1 MTTTEG
7 ALMKKTE
14 YILFTCTVPFPCVD
28 KFSRICS
35 FLKQHP
41 LYNVQC
47 CIPDGLN
54 DQDRRLFLRFKKKP
68 QPLKF
73 IQINMQEMSLLV

>member
-54 DQDRRLFLRFKKKP
+54 DQDRRLFLRFKKNHN
-68 QPLKF
+68 LS
-73 IQINMQEMSLLV
+73 SLFRLICKKCLY